1 MPQTLCITDA
11 QDRTINNE
19 ENGLKEYSW
28 LSLLSS
34 GEESSSA
41 FQLFRTMKQAL
52 SGGSKLAPV
61 GEAYKEF

>member
-28 LSLLSS
+28 LSLRSS
-34 GEESSSA
+34 GEEGNSA
-41 FQLFRTMKQAL
+41 FQLFPYHEAGFFRRKQT
-52 SGGSKLAPV
+52 GSV